1 MQIFQLNFVLEEY
14 PINLLESRKVYL
26 KWNGYDFSVDYDA
39 IDKSDILNI
48 DKYLIVK
55 NNTK

>member
-26 KWNGYDFSVDYDA
+26 KLNGYDFSVDYDA